1 MIFERYLRIP
11 LPANGT
17 FEDIKLGITKS
28 QGGIRHLR
36 ERVYFNYRDSTTL
49 VLYYNSLGKDAR
61 AEDDHAIRNIRETM
75 PT

>member
-1 MIFERYLRIP
+1 MPPFRVLMFISFRMHGISKPFMIFERYLRIP

-36 ERVYFNYRDSTTL
+36 ERVYFNYRAFDYPCP
-49 VLYYNSLGKDAR
+49 VL
-61 AEDDHAIRNIRETM
+61 
-75 PT
+75 